1 MLSLILIIAKKINKI
16 KTHNLKFQ
24 KKKKIKMPAPQQ
36 RMKVAAE
43 KYSKNVE
50 KRGNVPKSSVIIIH

>member
-1 MLSLILIIAKKINKI
+1 
-16 KTHNLKFQ
+16 
-24 KKKKIKMPAPQQ
+24 MPAPQQ

-50 KRGNVPKSSVIIIH
+50 KRGNVPKSSVIIIN